1 MRVPQHYHCGEQR
14 IFTENNSIFTF
25 VWVLAA
31 RVNFRIWVRH
41 PNRRTERRLAGEGSG
56 DKGKTEKMLD
66 QVKRDDLRKA
76 TLSRNIADDNVF
88 THAVLSSMSG
98 AFVEFLVTERQAYF
112 RRMCYTSTMTVGQRV
127 C

>member
-1 MRVPQHYHCGEQR
+1 
-14 IFTENNSIFTF
+14 
-25 VWVLAA
+25 
-31 RVNFRIWVRH
+31 
-41 PNRRTERRLAGEGSG
+41 
-56 DKGKTEKMLD
+56 MLD

-127 C
+127 RLAEDDRTVLLIQARSKAAIWQV